1 MNALLLVEPIL
12 KRRSIRS
19 YKPDPIQEEVL
30 NNILE
35 AGRLAPTAGN
45 RQPWHFIVVTDQ
57 RLKQELS
64 QGKWNT
70 FIKDSA
76 FTIVG
81 CAYMG
86 SEYAQ
91 RWSTVDVSI
100 ALENMVLTAAAQGV
114 GSCWVGDFKEEEV
127 KRLFGIPEDH
137 KVVCLVAFGYP
148 TEIPSPHG
156 KKDLREIIGYNKF

>member
-1 MNALLLVEPIL
+1 MSAVEPIL
-12 KRRSIRS
+12 KRRSIRR
-19 YKPDPIQEEVL
+19 YKPDPIPEAVL

-45 RQPWHFIVVTDQ
+45 RQPWHFVVVMDQ
-57 RLKQELS
+57 KLKEELS
-64 QGKWNT
+64 KGRWNT

-81 CAYMG
+81 CAFVG

-100 ALENMVLTAAAQGV
+100 ALENMVLAAAAQGV
-114 GSCWVGDFKEEEV
+114 GSCWVGDFWEDEV
-127 KRLFGIPEDH
+127 KKLFGIPEDH

-148 TEIPSPHG
+148 AESPVPHG
-156 KKDLREIIGYNKF
+156 KKELKDVVGYNKF

>member
-1 MNALLLVEPIL
+1 MSLVEPIL
-12 KRRSIRS
+12 KRRSIRR
-19 YKPDPIQEEVL
+19 YKPDPIQEETL

-45 RQPWHFIVVTDQ
+45 RQPWHFIVVSDQ
-57 RLKQELS
+57 KLKEELS
-64 QGKWNT
+64 KGKWNT

-81 CAYMG
+81 CAYVG
-86 SEYAQ
+86 SEFAQ

-114 GSCWVGDFKEEEV
+114 GSCWVGDFREEEV
-127 KRLFGIPEDH
+127 KRLFGIPEDY

-148 TEIPSPHG
+148 AESPSPHG
-156 KKDLREIIGYNKF
+156 KKDLLDVVSYNKF